1 MELVSVIIT
10 TYNRNDKFER
20 ALKSVLNQNY
30 PNIEIII
37 VNDYPGDDYELVKII
52 NKYSKLTN
60 FKIKYKKNDVNLG
73 APLSRN
79 EGIKETKG
87 KYSCFLDDD
96 DVFLPLKISEQVKYI
111 KKSNTDFCYVF
122 SKIYRNGKLRKI
134 VENRILEDDQLSQ
147 AVTKTFGGTSSL
159 LFKREVL
166 ENVNGFLKIPCGQEW
181 ELECRCILNGY
192 KMGYV
197 DKVLLYTY
205 ENSNELSITNS
216 KNERKIKELYK
227 YKFFYC
233 NKISNMEI
241 RDKIARKLNIEYRIQ
256 KIFYSDK
263 KNNILLYFKQFDKK
277 NPYYSLKLIMK
288 FIIKV
293 FLKYD

>member
-1 MELVSVIIT
+1 M
-10 TYNRNDKFER
+10 
-20 ALKSVLNQNY
+20 
-30 PNIEIII
+30 
-37 VNDYPGDDYELVKII
+37 
-52 NKYSKLTN
+52 
-60 FKIKYKKNDVNLG
+60 
-73 APLSRN
+73 
-79 EGIKETKG
+79 
-87 KYSCFLDDD
+87 
-96 DVFLPLKISEQVKYI
+96 
-111 KKSNTDFCYVF
+111 
-122 SKIYRNGKLRKI
+122 
-134 VENRILEDDQLSQ
+134 EDDQLSQ

>member
-1 MELVSVIIT
+1 
-10 TYNRNDKFER
+10 
-20 ALKSVLNQNY
+20 
-30 PNIEIII
+30 
-37 VNDYPGDDYELVKII
+37 
-52 NKYSKLTN
+52 
-60 FKIKYKKNDVNLG
+60 
-73 APLSRN
+73 
-79 EGIKETKG
+79 
-87 KYSCFLDDD
+87 
-96 DVFLPLKISEQVKYI
+96 
-111 KKSNTDFCYVF
+111 
-122 SKIYRNGKLRKI
+122 
-134 VENRILEDDQLSQ
+134 
-147 AVTKTFGGTSSL
+147 
-159 LFKREVL
+159 
-166 ENVNGFLKIPCGQEW
+166 
-181 ELECRCILNGY
+181 
-192 KMGYV
+192 MGYV

-293 FLKYD
+293 FLNMINYIFLFLYIVFFVKMMTIIYGIYKKSFFSCMVVLEIIFIFCPDFLLFDISI

>member
-1 MELVSVIIT
+1 M
-10 TYNRNDKFER
+10 
-20 ALKSVLNQNY
+20 
-30 PNIEIII
+30 
-37 VNDYPGDDYELVKII
+37 
-52 NKYSKLTN
+52 
-60 FKIKYKKNDVNLG
+60 
-73 APLSRN
+73 
-79 EGIKETKG
+79 
-87 KYSCFLDDD
+87 
-96 DVFLPLKISEQVKYI
+96 
-111 KKSNTDFCYVF
+111 
-122 SKIYRNGKLRKI
+122 
-134 VENRILEDDQLSQ
+134 
-147 AVTKTFGGTSSL
+147 
-159 LFKREVL
+159 
-166 ENVNGFLKIPCGQEW
+166 
-181 ELECRCILNGY
+181 
-192 KMGYV
+192 
-197 DKVLLYTY
+197 LYTY